1 MFNSIGFQRHVEKA
15 HQATGQTKAG
25 LCVVARTKHTDQVAN
40 VVLQKEMHQ
49 QKTGGLLHS
58 AENQET
64 KDQLV
69 VHHVNIQTLPQP
81 SEEPEHYIHSP
92 LDQSLEKVEPMIQP
106 ESFSKSHT
114 QALSLSPN
122 EPLSAPKQ
130 HTVGAK
136 DPKSPHPEEKDGS
149 STLQTQTLNARIRV
163 QPNTSQNVKSSPHPP
178 VMSSSEI
185 HSRAQSMARSR
196 LEKARFHLQGR
207 IQQAIKLFG
216 GKEISVSN
224 AKRKQVQ
231 FGYAIFALSNKYL
244 SNISP

>member
-1 MFNSIGFQRHVEKA
+1 MFNSSGFQRHVEKA
-15 HQATGQTKAG
+15 NQATGQTKAG

-58 AENQET
+58 PENQET

-69 VHHVNIQTLPQP
+69 VHRVNIQTLPQL
-81 SEEPEHYIHSP
+81 SDEPEHYIHSP

-106 ESFSKSHT
+106 ELFSKSHT

-122 EPLSAPKQ
+122 DEPLSAQKQ
-130 HTVGAK
+130 HTVRAK
-136 DPKSPHPEEKDGS
+136 APKSPHPEEKEGS
-149 STLQTQTLNARIRV
+149 STSQTHTPNLRIRG
-163 QPNTSQNVKSSPHPP
+163 QPNPSPNVKSSPHPP
-178 VMSSSEI
+178 VISSSEI
-185 HSRAQSMARSR
+185 HSRAESMAKSR
-196 LEKARFHLQGR
+196 LEKARFQLQGR

-224 AKRKQVQ
+224 GKRKQVQ
-231 FGYAIFALSNKYL
+231 FGYLSNKY
-244 SNISP
+244 ISDISA

>member
-1 MFNSIGFQRHVEKA
+1 MFNSIGFRRHVEKA

-25 LCVVARTKHTDQVAN
+25 LCVVARSKHTDQVAN

-58 AENQET
+58 PENQET
-64 KDQLV
+64 KDQV
-69 VHHVNIQTLPQP
+69 AVHHVNIQMLPQL

-106 ESFSKSHT
+106 ELFSKSHT

-122 EPLSAPKQ
+122 DEPLSAPKQ
-130 HTVGAK
+130 HTVGPK
-136 DPKSPHPEEKDGS
+136 DPKSPHPEEKEGS
-149 STLQTQTLNARIRV
+149 STSQTHTPNPGIRV
-163 QPNTSQNVKSSPHPP
+163 QANTSRNVKSSPHPP

-207 IQQAIKLFG
+207 IQQTIKLFS

-231 FGYAIFALSNKYL
+231 FGCAFFCPI
-244 SNISP
+244 

>member
-1 MFNSIGFQRHVEKA
+1 MFNSIGFQRHIETA
-15 HQATGQTKAG
+15 PQATGQTKAG

-40 VVLQKEMHQ
+40 VVLQKELHQ

-58 AENQET
+58 PENQHT
-64 KDQLV
+64 KAEFV
-69 VHHVNIQTLPQP
+69 VHHVNIQTSPQLL
-81 SEEPEHYIHSP
+81 EEPEHYIPSP
-92 LDQSLEKVEPMIQP
+92 LDQSLEKVELMIQP

-114 QALSLSPN
+114 QALSLGPN
-122 EPLSAPKQ
+122 DEPLSALKQ

-136 DPKSPHPEEKDGS
+136 DPKRPHAEEKEGS
-149 STLQTQTLNARIRV
+149 STLQTQAPKPRIRV
-163 QPNTSQNVKSSPHPP
+163 QPNAAQNVKSSPHPP
-178 VMSSSEI
+178 VMSSREI

-216 GKEISVSN
+216 GKEVSVSN

-231 FGYAIFALSNKYL
+231 FGYAIFCP
-244 SNISP
+244 I